1 LIDRC
6 FDPLVDHHRVQEQ
19 EWMRA
24 LSECAEIGTLAA
36 CLGLGGRTAHA
47 QQYLIDAE
55 GPDNLDQRDD

>member
-1 LIDRC
+1 
-6 FDPLVDHHRVQEQ
+6 
-19 EWMRA
+19 MRA